1 MKKFDDKALTG
12 LKDLLNRQENEILSP
27 QAVHNADGVR
37 RMADERMESDY
48 RQAFSVDVDR
58 ILHSLAYARYIDK
71 TQVFYL
77 VKNDH
82 ITHRV
87 LHVQLVSKI
96 ARTIGR
102 FLNLNED
109 LLEAIAL
116 GHDIGHTPF
125 GHDGEDFLSEICRK
139 HGIGYFHHNLQSV
152 HFLEK
157 VERKGEG
164 WNLCLQTLDGILSHD
179 GEIHSEKLLPATD
192 KTFGEMDREITAKK
206 NDPKTVLIPMTLEGC
221 LVRMADTVSYIG
233 RDIEDAIRLKLIQR
247 SDLPRESVSLLG
259 DTNGTI
265 VFNLVTDIICSSRGK
280 PYIAFSPE
288 VSEALKQLKAFN
300 FEHIYMNSRIKK
312 HTRRIKSLFEMLFET
327 YLEDMSNER
336 ESSVIFSQF
345 LKDMKQT
352 YIQCHQPAEIVRDFI
367 SGMTD
372 QYFLDQCP
380 EQLRPQIES
389 I

>member
-1 MKKFDDKALTG
+1 MKKYDKKILAELRQV
-12 LKDLLNRQENEILSP
+12 LNRQENEMLSSM
-27 QAVHNADGVR
+27 AVRNSDAVR
-37 RMADERMESDY
+37 RMPDERMESGY

-102 FLNLNED
+102 FLSLNQD
-109 LLEAIAL
+109 LIEAIAL

-125 GHDGEDFLSEICRK
+125 GHDGERFLSEICRR
-139 HGIGYFHHNLQSV
+139 HGIGNFHHNLQSV
-152 HFLEK
+152 HFLEN

-164 WNLCLQTLDGILSHD
+164 WNLCLQTLDGIMSHD
-179 GEIHSEKLLPATD
+179 GEIHNEKLLPATD
-192 KTFGEMDREITAKK
+192 KTFADMDAEIKAKK
-206 NDPKTVLIPMTLEGC
+206 MDSETALIPMTLEGC

-233 RDIEDAIRLKLIQR
+233 RDIEDAIRLKLIR
-247 SDLPRESVSLLG
+247 RCDLPGESVRLLG

-265 VFNLVTDIICSSRGK
+265 VFNLVTDIICTSRGR

-288 VSEALKQLKAFN
+288 VSDALQALKTFN
-300 FEHIYMNSRIKK
+300 LEHIYMNSRIKK
-312 HTRRIKSLFEMLFET
+312 HTRRIEELFEYLFET
-327 YLEDMSNER
+327 YLVDMKKQG
-336 ESSVIFSQF
+336 ESSVIFKQF
-345 LKDMKQT
+345 LKDMKPSYVQRFR
-352 YIQCHQPAEIVRDFI
+352 PAEIVRDFI

-372 QYFLDQCP
+372 QYFLAQIP
-380 EQLRPQIES
+380 EPMRPVIDRL
-389 I
+389 